1 MHTATVSAR
10 SKQTARGRWMGL
22 AAAVGLAMTLTPGKA
37 HAQFGNQGAKP
48 LGAVL
53 GVPVRALG
61 DVIRANAFTNNVNV
75 LHISQAAFGGF
86 NNQIATVGISQRNT
100 GLPNRGSSA
109 LVCKL
114 PKVWLPA
121 IKQINANT
129 TIVEQVA
136 VGDNNTQVATV
147 EVGQSNQAVK
157 PGSRFMLVPGQF
169 VGPLVQLNAN
179 VTVITQIA
187 VGDNNT
193 QVAVVNVDQ
202 SNGGNVNVPANAVN
216 PLIQI
221 NANLTIITQVA
232 VGNNNTQVATV
243 NVGQSNG

>member
-1 MHTATVSAR
+1 M
-10 SKQTARGRWMGL
+10 MGL
-22 AAAVGLAMTLTPGKA
+22 AAAFGLALSLTPGKA
-37 HAQFGNQGAKP
+37 HAQFGNPGPKP

-61 DVIRANAFTNNVNV
+61 DIFLANAFQNNVNV
-75 LHISQAAFGGF
+75 LHVSQAAFGGF
-86 NNQIATVGISQRNT
+86 NNQIATVAISQRNT
-100 GLPNRGSSA
+100 GLPNTGGPTLMA
-109 LVCKL
+109 KI
-114 PKVWLPA
+114 PKIWLPA

-136 VGDNNTQVATV
+136 VGNNNTQIATV
-147 EVGQSNQAVK
+147 EVGQSNQMVK
-157 PGSRFMLVPGQF
+157 PGSSYMLVPGQF

-187 VGDNNT
+187 VGDGNT

-202 SNGGNVNVPANAVN
+202 SNGGNVKIPQGAVN

-221 NANLTIITQVA
+221 NANLTVITQVA